1 MNKAGSVKKN
11 SSVKA
16 GFSAQRKIGLRWY
29 IVRELRKNWGL
40 YLLVAVPLAYL
51 ILFKY
56 IPIYGI
62 QIAFKNYSPVRSFSN
77 SPWVGLRHFRRF
89 MSTPRFLDILRNTVT
104 ISLYSLLSFP
114 LPIILALLLNY
125 MPNRRYKKTVQ
136 LVSYA
141 PHFISTVVMVGII
154 LQFLDTRSGVINM
167 VLNLLGKE
175 PVSFMGTPQYFYHIY
190 VWSGVWQGIGYSSII
205 YIASLA
211 GIPPELHEAAI
222 VDGATIFQRILHID
236 LPGILPTASILLIL
250 ACGGILSVGYE
261 KVYLMQNNLNNGV
274 SEVISTYVYKQGIIA
289 AVPQYSYATAV
300 GLFISVI
307 NVIILITVN
316 RLADRAGG
324 TSLF

>member
-1 MNKAGSVKKN
+1 MNNTNAAGKKDGWGRCI
-11 SSVKA
+11 A
-16 GFSAQRKIGLRWY
+16 
-29 IVRELRKNWGL
+29 REMQKNWTL

-51 ILFKY
+51 IIFKY

-62 QIAFKNYSPVRSFSN
+62 QIAFKNYSPVRTFSN
-77 SPWVGLRHFRRF
+77 SPWVGLRHFQRF
-89 MSTPRFLDILRNTVT
+89 MSTPRFFSILRNTVT
-104 ISLYSLLSFP
+104 ISFYSLLTFP

-125 MPNRRYKKTVQ
+125 MPNRRYKKIVQ

-167 VLNLLGKE
+167 ALNALGKR

-211 GIPPELHEAAI
+211 GVPPELHEAAI

-236 LPGILPTASILLIL
+236 LPSLLPTASILLIL
-250 ACGGILSVGYE
+250 ACGGVLSVGYE
-261 KVYLMQNNLNNGV
+261 KVYLMQNNLNNSV
-274 SEVISTYVYKQGIIA
+274 SEVISTYVYKQGILA
-289 AVPQYSYATAV
+289 AIPQYSYATAV

-307 NVIILITVN
+307 NVVILIAVN
-316 RLADRAGG
+316 RLADKAGG